1 MIVLIFV
8 HCIPHYAVDRTYHA
22 AVVLGCVY
30 VTSNGKKQS
39 RSNTRKSSAATIL
52 SAACTRFSTRIR
64 VHILEYADCA

>member
-8 HCIPHYAVDRTYHA
+8 HCISYCAADPTYHA

-52 SAACTRFSTRIR
+52 SAACTRFDTRIR
-64 VHILEYADCA
+64 VRILEYTDCA